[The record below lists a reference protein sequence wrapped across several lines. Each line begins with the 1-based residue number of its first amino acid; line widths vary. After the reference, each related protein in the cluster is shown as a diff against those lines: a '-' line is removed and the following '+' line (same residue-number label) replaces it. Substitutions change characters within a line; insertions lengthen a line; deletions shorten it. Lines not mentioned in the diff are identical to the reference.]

1 MVGLVGHLRGSWGIS
16 SVAGLVVSA
25 SLGSWG
31 PGLVQAAL
39 TQAQEGH
46 LGSGLPGLAH
56 WAKLSSVCFWIS
68 SARAWP
74 GTGDLYSHL
83 GMRCLGFRGLGVL
96 PRGRGCPFWTLLSK
110 GPRFRNSQIVKES
123 RHHLSLQSF
132 HRLNFLFPLPW
143 FPRALVFSRSLLPLH
158 EAGMGSWKA

>member
-1 MVGLVGHLRGSWGIS
+1 MVISGGPGGSVLWLAWWCRLLWGLGVLVWFRLHLR
-16 SVAGLVVSA
+16 
-25 SLGSWG
+25 
-31 PGLVQAAL
+31 
-39 TQAQEGH
+39 
-46 LGSGLPGLAH
+46 SGLPGLAH

-83 GMRCLGFRGLGVL
+83 GMKCLGFRGLGVL